1 MTVIA
6 PRGLRD
12 VVVADTEIGRVDGDA
27 GFYQYRQY
35 SAIDLA
41 EHATFEQV
49 WFLFAR
55 GHLPDDD
62 ELSEF
67 VATITPLREVP
78 PATMSLLHQVGQ
90 SLTSRGMLGGL
101 RTVLSALGTG
111 ATPLWDATEADRQA
125 DALRVSA
132 VTPTILAALHRISRG
147 VNPVAPRP
155 DLGVAANWLYM
166 VTGEVADA
174 ALVRAVEKY
183 LIATIDH
190 GLNASTFTA
199 RVIASTGADVFSAVC
214 GAIGAFSGPLQPLP
228 D

>member
-101 RTVLSALGTG
+101 RTVCPRWAPARRRCGMPPRRTG
-111 ATPLWDATEADRQA
+111 RPMHCG
-125 DALRVSA
+125 S
-132 VTPTILAALHRISRG
+132 
-147 VNPVAPRP
+147 PR
-155 DLGVAANWLYM
+155 
-166 VTGEVADA
+166 
-174 ALVRAVEKY
+174 
-183 LIATIDH
+183 
-190 GLNASTFTA
+190 
-199 RVIASTGADVFSAVC
+199 
-214 GAIGAFSGPLQPLP
+214 
-228 D
+228 